1 MGECADTRL
10 PVYRV
15 ATTGIQES
23 EAQQLAEALRIPAN
37 GLRWLDGEASF
48 VDRDKYLAVPSVP
61 IEDPDIVARFTDA
74 TTNHHPEIPIAVTG
88 IDYAALDRHV
98 PFADDLALRSAAA
111 ALESAGLTPASAR
124 PMVGHTVFTTV
135 AIGADGAEQEQ
146 RRTLLDTH
154 VSYRFVVDGY
164 PLVGP
169 GAQIQISFAA
179 GGEVTRLI
187 HATRVLEPGPSVA
200 IIDADAIRHRIS
212 CSLTDDVVVDVRLV
226 YLAPSLRNALN
237 GAPYWR
243 PSDII
248 PWYAV
253 TVTRTVTHPDRGTE
267 HPLTSRVRLI
277 PATDDTRFVPS
288 VTVAASAIEGSRVE
302 ARATVSGG
310 TAPYSFLWGG
320 SNPDTS
326 TERGAAVSYEPLTRD
341 LREIIPAQSLAR
353 TEYVS
358 VTVVDANGVSAQAD
372 TSLLVTARPAPDTHN
387 SVTYGCESPND
398 PGAWTGDRVAWQ
410 NAMSTFGGGS
420 ERFCWLADSSWPG
433 DYIEPTPPGAL
444 DANPWI
450 NGDAD
455 YRNWGIN
462 TANIV
467 FYIGD
472 GNPYLFAE
480 MYPGATPAE
489 YNTSAGAYVLAPN
502 SSVTVEIGSQNYDVP
517 FAGSWGAPHP
527 NDQLQWLPMYACNLL
542 ENDANAS
549 SPWLSW
555 GQAFNGLH
563 SVLAFDTEA
572 LDSHPFVS
580 DFVLGFLG
588 FQVLF
593 INFEPQTIVQS
604 WLNVANATDIGTPAA
619 MGPITNVDVRGTTV
633 GVCDY
638 ADYYWGRGAVG
649 PTIPRDMID
658 AWWYIMGTDAVQ
670 TFP

>member
-1 MGECADTRL
+1 MTPETYV
-10 PVYRV
+10 PVYQV
-15 ATTGIQES
+15 TGTGIDETQ
-23 EAQQLAEALRIPAN
+23 AKKLAEALRIRAI
-37 GLRWLDGEASF
+37 GLRWVDGEAAF
-48 VDRDKYLAVPSVP
+48 VDREKYLAVPSVK
-61 IEDPDIVARFTDA
+61 IEDPEIVARFTRA

-98 PFADDLALRSAAA
+98 PFANDLALKSVAA
-111 ALESAGLTPASAR
+111 ALESTGLTPASAR
-124 PMVGHTVFTTV
+124 PIVGHTVFTTV
-135 AIGADGAEQEQ
+135 GIGVDGAEQTQ
-146 RRTLLDTH
+146 QRTLLDTH

-169 GAQIQISFAA
+169 GAQIQVSFAA
-179 GGEVTRLI
+179 DGEVTRLI
-187 HATRVLEPGPSVA
+187 HATRTLERGPSVR
-200 IIDADAIRHRIS
+200 IIDSDTIRQRIS
-212 CSLTDDVVVDVRLV
+212 CSLRDDVEVDVQLV
-226 YLAPSLRNALN
+226 YMAPSLRNALN
-237 GAPYWR
+237 NAPYWR
-243 PSDII
+243 PSYII

-253 TVTRTVTHPDRGTE
+253 TVRRTVTHPERGTQY
-267 HPLTSRVRLI
+267 PLTSRVRLI

-288 VTVAASAIEGSRVE
+288 VTVETSAEEGSRVN

-310 TAPYSFLWGG
+310 MAPYSFLWGG
-320 SNPDTS
+320 SNPATS
-326 TERGAAVSYEPLTRD
+326 TQRGAAVSYEPLTRD
-341 LREIIPAQSLAR
+341 LRAIIPAQSMTR

-358 VTVVDANGVSAQAD
+358 VTVVDANGVTAQAD

-410 NAMSTFGGGS
+410 NAMTTFGGGS
-420 ERFCWLADSSWPG
+420 ERFCWVADSSWPG
-433 DYIEPTPPGAL
+433 DYIEPTPPGGL

-455 YRNWGIN
+455 YLNWGIN
-462 TANIV
+462 TANMV

-472 GNPYLFAE
+472 ANPYLFAE
-480 MYPGATPAE
+480 MYPGATPAD
-489 YNTSAGAYVLAPN
+489 YNSSSGAYVLAPS
-502 SSVTVEIGSQNYDVP
+502 SSVTVEIGSQNYSVP
-517 FAGSWGAPHP
+517 YAGSWGAPHP

-542 ENDANAS
+542 ENDASAS

-588 FQVLF
+588 WQILF
-593 INFEPQTIVQS
+593 FNIQPQTIVQS
-604 WLNVANATDIGTPAA
+604 WLNAANATDIGTAAA
-619 MGPITNVDVRGTTV
+619 MGPITNVKFRGITL
-633 GVCDY
+633 GVSDY
-638 ADYYWGRGAVG
+638 GDYYWGRGAVG
-649 PTIPRDMID
+649 PTISRSMID
-658 AWWYIMGTDAVQ
+658 GWWYIQGTDAVQ